1 MSILPQVQKSQSSN
15 WSAWFFVQG
24 QECSSRDI
32 EKQAD
37 PANRSSRME
46 VLLVRSV
53 EKALDAVNGR
63 LRSMT
68 WNAVLSKDDGL
79 KVLQVWSR
87 QHPLFLA
94 KICPRDLT

>member
-1 MSILPQVQKSQSSN
+1 MHM
-15 WSAWFFVQG
+15 QG
-24 QECSSRDI
+24 QECSPEDI

-53 EKALDAVNGR
+53 EKALDVVNDR
-63 LRSMT
+63 LKSMT
-68 WNAVLSKDDGL
+68 WNAVLRKDDGL

-87 QHPLFLA
+87 QQPFFCA
-94 KICPRDLT
+94 EVCGSSATLTLGRMPQC